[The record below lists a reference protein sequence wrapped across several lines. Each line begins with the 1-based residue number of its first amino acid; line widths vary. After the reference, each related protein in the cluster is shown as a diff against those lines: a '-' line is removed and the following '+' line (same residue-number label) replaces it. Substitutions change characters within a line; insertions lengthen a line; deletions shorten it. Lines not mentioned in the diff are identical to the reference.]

1 MKLLVWVLAL
11 ASLCT
16 ATIHSIRRHRHR
28 QPAPEGE
35 IHALIVAGS
44 DGWFN
49 YRHQADACHAYHTL
63 RDHGVPAENIIL
75 MMYDDIAHNKQNPY
89 PGKIFNRP
97 HGEDVYKGVKIDYR
111 NSAVTPQNFL
121 NILKGNASG
130 VVGGNG
136 RVIESNPND
145 RIFVFFTDHGGVGM
159 IAFPDEML
167 TVKEL
172 DEALNWMYRNDRYD
186 QLVFYLEACE
196 SGSMFENVLKSSIN
210 G

>member
-1 MKLLVWVLAL
+1 WFFTHEGNYERNPSFSV
-11 ASLCT
+11 
-16 ATIHSIRRHRHR
+16 RRHRHR
-28 QPAPEGE
+28 QPAPGGE
-35 IHALIVAGS
+35 IYALIVAGS

-89 PGKIFNRP
+89 PGKIYNRP
-97 HGEDVYKGVKIDYR
+97 HGDDVYKGVKIDYR
-111 NSAVTPQNFL
+111 NKAVTPQNFL

-136 RVIESNPND
+136 R
-145 RIFVFFTDHGGVGM
+145 
-159 IAFPDEML
+159 L

-172 DEALNWMYRNDRYD
+172 DEALNWMYQNDRYD

-210 G
+210 